1 MNEVENTDILS
12 ESTAEETETDTD
24 VGTVVGVQ
32 DLQNMTADIVH
43 ADLFGSFL
51 VCGTLVGIFLVWR
64 LWR

>member
-1 MNEVENTDILS
+1 MNEGENTDILS
-12 ESTAEETETDTD
+12 ESATVEAETGAD
-24 VGTVVGVQ
+24 VVAVVGVQ